1 MTKITMKKM
10 KYCVIIFL
18 LVMGLLLVSTENV
31 KLKLQVEDDSL
42 NVKQNK

>member
-18 LVMGLLLVSTENV
+18 LFMGLLLVSTENV